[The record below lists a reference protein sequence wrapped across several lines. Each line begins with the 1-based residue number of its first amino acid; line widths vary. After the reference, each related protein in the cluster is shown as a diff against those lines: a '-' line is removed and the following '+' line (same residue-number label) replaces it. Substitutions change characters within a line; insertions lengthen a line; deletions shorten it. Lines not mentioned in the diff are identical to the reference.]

1 MATPRLYIRLTHTGL
16 LQDGRVNTGPVLVPD
31 LDVGYEY
38 QYRKVP
44 VYVPRYLPSPPAP
57 PLTAGYI
64 DVTASSKSLIS
75 YENGAIRRLVA
86 AGLITALMYLKPE
99 EYDDVSRPN
108 ANLYP
113 VGAGIWNT
121 DDNAYNYSDGVAWHN
136 AMGALT

>member
-1 MATPRLYIRLTHTGL
+1 VATPRLYIRLTHTGL
-16 LQDGRVNTGPVLVPD
+16 LQDGRTNLNSVLVPD

-38 QYRKVP
+38 QHRKVP
-44 VYVPRYLPSPPAP
+44 VYVPRYLPLPAP
-57 PLTAGYI
+57 PLTTGYI
-64 DVTASSKSLIS
+64 DITASSKSLIS
-75 YENGAIRRLVA
+75 YESGAIRKLVV

-99 EYDDVSRPN
+99 EYDDVTRPN

-121 DDNAYNYSDGVAWHN
+121 DDNAYNYSDGTNWHN